1 MIEWESFFSFSF
13 LLFLLQKEVYPYT
26 VMPLAI
32 CCTRHIMYFCVLRGF
47 PLVSSTISMPGS
59 CGGSC
64 KNDVLMSGL
73 LRRGA
78 LYDSCICL

>member
-1 MIEWESFFSFSF
+1 MIEWESFFFFFLPSFSAA
-13 LLFLLQKEVYPYT
+13 ERGI
-26 VMPLAI
+26 PLYRNALGD
-32 CCTRHIMYFCVLRGF
+32 TRHIMYFCVLHGF